1 MTLRLATSAATLAEL
16 HSLPDDA
23 LLSTREAAAFLNL
36 SPHSLNWYR
45 CNRIGPDYVKMG
57 TKTVRYRVGAL
68 RAYADSL
75 RPGIGRPKM
84 ED

>member
-16 HSLPDDA
+16 HSLHDDVF
-23 LLSTREAAAFLNL
+23 LSTREAAAFLNL
-36 SPHSLNWYR
+36 SPSSLNWYR

-68 RAYADSL
+68 RAYASTL

-84 ED
+84 EG

>member
-1 MTLRLATSAATLAEL
+1 
-16 HSLPDDA
+16 
-23 LLSTREAAAFLNL
+23 
-36 SPHSLNWYR
+36 
-45 CNRIGPDYVKMG
+45 MG

-84 ED
+84 EG